1 MKFLVETILP
11 TRDRV
16 LRGVGAEDGV
26 RNSRLSTQ
34 LQVSVLAMSSSTDW
48 DVSMLSDMMAK
59 RK

>member
-1 MKFLVETILP
+1 M
-11 TRDRV
+11 

-26 RNSRLSTQ
+26 RNSWLSTQ

-48 DVSMLSDMMAK
+48 DVSMLFDMMAK